1 MLALHRA
8 APKRPAARR
17 RIRPI
22 FAAYL
27 CLLVSVLTLAGCHTW
42 STLDALLHPDPLA
55 SGYTFQSFPFAA
67 ATRAVT
73 FPSLDGT
80 ALSAWFVPAGQ
91 ADRPAVILLAG
102 YGQERSS
109 LLPQAS
115 YLHRAQY
122 NVLLLDVRGTGASA
136 GTFTFGMKEPLD
148 VCAAVS
154 FVLKQP
160 GVDAHKIAVQGV
172 SIGGAIAI
180 LAAARDPRITAV
192 VAESAF
198 TSLQEMIADDFHRY
212 TKLPLF
218 PVGDAG
224 IWLMQRVLGG
234 SVAAVDPLQAMP
246 ALAGRPVLLIG
257 DSDDDV
263 SPPNSARRLYDAASD
278 PKELWIIQ
286 GTEHANGFLV
296 FPHRY
301 EQHVLRFYEKYLVP
315 TPSVPPATPS

>member
-1 MLALHRA
+1 MLVLDRHA
-8 APKRPAARR
+8 AKRTLARR
-17 RIRPI
+17 RLRPV

-42 STLDALLHPDPLA
+42 SALDALLHPDPLA
-55 SGYTFQSFPFAA
+55 SGYTLQSLPFAA
-67 ATRAVT
+67 ATRVVT

-80 ALSAWFVPAGQ
+80 VLSAWFVPAGQ
-91 ADRPAVILLAG
+91 TDRPSVILLAG
-102 YGQERSS
+102 YGQDRAS

-115 YLHRAQY
+115 YLHRADF

-148 VCAAVS
+148 VRAAVS
-154 FVLKQP
+154 FVLKQAD
-160 GVDAHKIAVQGV
+160 VDPQRVAVQGV

-198 TSLQEMIADDFHRY
+198 TSLDEMIADDFHRY

-224 IWLMQRVLGG
+224 IWVMQRVLGG

-246 ALAGRPVLLIG
+246 ALSGRPILLIG
-257 DSDDDV
+257 DSEDAV
-263 SPPNSARRLYDAASD
+263 SPPDSAARLYVAADD

-286 GTEHANGFLV
+286 GTQHANGYLV

-301 EQHVLRFYEKYLVP
+301 EQHVLRFYQQCLVP
-315 TPSVPPATPS
+315 TPSALPATPS